1 MRCQALLIVSL
12 AVSLFAVSQVA
23 RPTKA
28 ENETSVASEL
38 GRLQQQVVKLEE
50 RVAKLE
56 QRPTM
61 VVPTA
66 TIPALRGQQVPE
78 SWTQREFN
86 GQTYWIVPLD
96 TPTGSQGKA
105 SSIAPQR
112 K

>member
-12 AVSLFAVSQVA
+12 AVALVAVTRVA
-23 RPTKA
+23 VPTKA
-28 ENETSVASEL
+28 ETETSVASEL
-38 GRLQQQVVKLEE
+38 EKLQQQVVKLEE

-56 QRPTM
+56 QRPTV

-66 TIPALRGQQVPE
+66 TIPALRGQQAPE
-78 SWTQREFN
+78 NWTQREFN

-105 SSIAPQR
+105 SSMTPQR